1 MFNGV
6 GGELISRVARVLLRG
21 SSIYT
26 YGFLGGDTPLSIHTS
41 IILMKGL
48 TIKGF
53 GNFTSETVQD
63 PIKLEEVLN
72 DLSKIIAMPHF
83 KTKVGKVFKLEEI
96 NDAIQFLSNSA
107 GKAVINPSL

>member
-48 TIKGF
+48 TIKGL
-53 GNFTSETVQD
+53 V
-63 PIKLEEVLN
+63 ILLVKRYKIL
-72 DLSKIIAMPHF
+72 LSWRKHLM
-83 KTKVGKVFKLEEI
+83 TLVR
-96 NDAIQFLSNSA
+96 
-107 GKAVINPSL
+107 